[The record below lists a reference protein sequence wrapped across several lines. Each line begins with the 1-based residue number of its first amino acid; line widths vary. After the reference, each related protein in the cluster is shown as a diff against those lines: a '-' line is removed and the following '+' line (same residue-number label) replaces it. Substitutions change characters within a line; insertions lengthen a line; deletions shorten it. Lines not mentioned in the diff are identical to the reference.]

1 MCSYINIVVASLYN
15 SSVTSS
21 LSVLVLV
28 DNEKNVLLIK
38 LMKMIND
45 SKSIN
50 G

>member
-1 MCSYINIVVASLYN
+1 MCSYTNIVAASLYN
-15 SSVTSS
+15 LRVTSS
-21 LSVLVLV
+21 LSILVLV
-28 DNEKNVLLIK
+28 DNEKDVLQIK

>member
-1 MCSYINIVVASLYN
+1 MCSYINIAAASLYN
-15 SSVTSS
+15 LRVTSS